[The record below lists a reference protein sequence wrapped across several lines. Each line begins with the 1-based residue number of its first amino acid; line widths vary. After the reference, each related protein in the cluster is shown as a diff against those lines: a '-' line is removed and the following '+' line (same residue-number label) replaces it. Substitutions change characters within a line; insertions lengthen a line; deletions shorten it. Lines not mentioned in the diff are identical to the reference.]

1 MKRGLIKSEE
11 VEMLRVWG
19 ATEREQ
25 WGGSQLSRAG
35 VKPHP
40 HSKEP

>member
-11 VEMLRVWG
+11 VEILRGGYLEG
-19 ATEREQ
+19 AV
-25 WGGSQLSRAG
+25 GGSQLSRAR

-40 HSKEP
+40 HSREP